1 MGKRLQS
8 TALAGKFP
16 KQTGKQSGNRGLR
29 WAEPEILQRAFFEL
43 GETTPPKMPDSI
55 ESIAPCAGNGKIP
68 RKNIEGKYA
77 ILCVMTLQQLR
88 YADAVAATGSISEA
102 ARRLFVTQP
111 TLTESLRS
119 LEEELR
125 VAIFTRSSH
134 GVAVTREGEEFLA
147 SARQILDDAA
157 RIQEKYTGKAVRRPQ
172 FAVSC
177 QHYAFAV
184 EAFME
189 VVKTCEVDRYDFT
202 LRETV
207 TSEIID
213 DVARHRSEIG
223 ILYLSKRN
231 ERAIAKILRRE
242 ELEFEELFTAK
253 PHVFCAKRH
262 PLAKKRSVLPSDLDD
277 YPYLTYE
284 QGEENALYFA
294 EEVMPAIDRKKNIRV
309 RDRATMT
316 KLVLGLDGYTVSSGA
331 NSKMYSS
338 DIVAIPLEIEDS
350 IRVGII
356 RRQGIALSSPGRTFV
371 TAIRNH
377 AH

>member
-1 MGKRLQS
+1 
-8 TALAGKFP
+8 
-16 KQTGKQSGNRGLR
+16 
-29 WAEPEILQRAFFEL
+29 
-43 GETTPPKMPDSI
+43 
-55 ESIAPCAGNGKIP
+55 
-68 RKNIEGKYA
+68 
-77 ILCVMTLQQLR
+77 MTLQQLK
-88 YADAVAATGSISEA
+88 YADAVAECGSLSEA
-102 ARRLFVTQP
+102 ARQMFVTQP
-111 TLTESLRS
+111 TLTESLRA

-125 VAIFTRSSH
+125 VAIFTRSSR
-134 GVAVTREGEEFLA
+134 GVSLTREGEEFLA

-177 QHYAFAV
+177 QHFAFAV

-189 VVKTCEVDRYDFT
+189 VVKACGAESYDFT

-231 ERAIAKILRRE
+231 ERAITKILRKE
-242 ELEFEELFTAK
+242 ELSFEELFVAK
-253 PHVFCAKRH
+253 PHVFLGRRH
-262 PLAKKRSVLPSDLDD
+262 PLAKKKSIKPHELDD

-284 QGEENALYFA
+284 QGVENALYFA

-316 KLVLGLDGYTVSSGA
+316 KLLLGLNGYTVSSGA
-331 NSKMYSS
+331 SSKMYSS
-338 DIVAIPLEIEDS
+338 DIIAIPIKLDDS
-350 IRVGII
+350 IRVGLV
-356 RRQGIALSSPGRTFV
+356 RCAGLPLSAAGKTFV
-371 TAIRNH
+371 AAVRQKVPQ
-377 AH
+377 

>member
-1 MGKRLQS
+1 
-8 TALAGKFP
+8 
-16 KQTGKQSGNRGLR
+16 
-29 WAEPEILQRAFFEL
+29 
-43 GETTPPKMPDSI
+43 
-55 ESIAPCAGNGKIP
+55 
-68 RKNIEGKYA
+68 
-77 ILCVMTLQQLR
+77 MTLQQLK

-111 TLTESLRS
+111 TLTESLRA

-125 VAIFTRSSH
+125 VAIFTRSSR
-134 GVAVTREGEEFLA
+134 GVSVTREGEEFLA

-189 VVKTCEVDRYDFT
+189 VVKACEADRYDFT

-223 ILYLSKRN
+223 ILYLSRRN
-231 ERAIAKILRRE
+231 ERAITKILRRE
-242 ELEFEELFTAK
+242 ELVFEELFVAK
-253 PHVFCAKRH
+253 PHVFLGKRH
-262 PLAKKRSVLPSDLDD
+262 PLAKKKFVRPSDLDD

-331 NSKMYSS
+331 SSKMYSS
-338 DIVAIPLEIEDS
+338 DIVAIPLKIEDA

-356 RRQGIALSSPGRTFV
+356 RRQGIDLSLPGRTFAAAV
-371 TAIRNH
+371 RNH
-377 AH
+377 ASR